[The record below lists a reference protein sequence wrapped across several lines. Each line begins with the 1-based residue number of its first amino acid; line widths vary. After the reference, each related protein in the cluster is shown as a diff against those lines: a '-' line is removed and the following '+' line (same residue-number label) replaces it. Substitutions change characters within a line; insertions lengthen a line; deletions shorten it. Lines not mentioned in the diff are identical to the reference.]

1 MPRARAARAAVGLTQ
16 KPGRRGAGRGIAA
29 AGDWGDVQVDGRPAA
44 ARRVAGMAGK
54 ARQGV
59 LEAAERARKASARA
73 FDAAERATRVLEQVT
88 AAAIFV
94 RRMLLRRRTAL
105 AVAEPVDGE
114 LLQPRRIYLAPR
126 DMHMVVEDG
135 RVRVNR
141 GPKEHHTR
149 PAVDPLF
156 SSAAAAHG
164 PRVVGVL
171 LSGAGD
177 DGLRGL
183 IAIKAAGGISIVQD
197 PAEALHPPMPRNA
210 IVYHRADS
218 VLPVARI
225 GATLTA
231 LANGG
236 PVEVEASPAG
246 PRPSFTL
253 DRGA

>member
-1 MPRARAARAAVGLTQ
+1 MVALPTDTGATGSEAIANEPSAEAEPRMLVNEERIRRDLVTIGASAGGVEGLCSLFSQLPADFPGAIAAVVHRSPLFE
-16 KPGRRGAGRGIAA
+16 
-29 AGDWGDVQVDGRPAA
+29 GDLA
-44 ARRVAGMAGK
+44 
-54 ARQGV
+54 GV
-59 LEAAERARKASARA
+59 LGR
-73 FDAAERATRVLEQVT
+73 T
-88 AAAIFV
+88 
-94 RRMLLRRRTAL
+94 TAL

-183 IAIKAAGGISIVQD
+183 IAIKAAD
-197 PAEALHPPMPRNA
+197 PAEALHPSMPRNA

>member
-1 MPRARAARAAVGLTQ
+1 MVALPTDTGATGSEAIANQPSAEAEPRMLVNEERIRRDLVTIGASAGGVEGLCSLFSQLPADFPGAIAAVVHRSPLFE
-16 KPGRRGAGRGIAA
+16 
-29 AGDWGDVQVDGRPAA
+29 GDLA
-44 ARRVAGMAGK
+44 
-54 ARQGV
+54 GV
-59 LEAAERARKASARA
+59 LGR
-73 FDAAERATRVLEQVT
+73 T
-88 AAAIFV
+88 
-94 RRMLLRRRTAL
+94 TAL

-156 SSAAAAHG
+156 SSAAAADG
-164 PRVVGVL
+164 PGVVGVL
-171 LSGAGD
+171 LSGGGD

-197 PAEALHPPMPRNA
+197 PAEALHPSMPRNA